1 MSTVRDQPSDDVVVT
16 HPNRESAAAKGT
28 RATVMFF
35 LAASAVLSVIILVAS
50 WGVQAGAFLLWVLL
64 TALFAYYAYAVASWR
79 SGILPVAAGTAL
91 ITGVF
96 AAVSVTS
103 WFNRGGTGY
112 DQPAVPESIVGV
124 LVFAFAVMQLVTV
137 VLCLR
142 GFLQNWHVE
151 LEVPR
156 QQARDHGSFA

>member
-16 HPNRESAAAKGT
+16 HPNRDSASSKTT
-28 RATVMFF
+28 RAVVLLF
-35 LAASAVLSVIILVAS
+35 LAASAILSLAILVLS
-50 WGVQAGAFLLWVLL
+50 WGVQMGAFLLWVLL
-64 TALFAYYAYAVASWR
+64 TALYAYYAYAVSQWR
-79 SGILPVAAGTAL
+79 SGVLPVAAGTAL

-96 AAVSVTS
+96 AAVSVSS
-103 WFNRGGTGY
+103 WFNRGGDGY
-112 DQPAVPESIVGV
+112 DQPAVPESVIGV

-142 GFLQNWHVE
+142 GFMQNWHVE

-156 QQARDHGSFA
+156 SELRDRGAYA